1 MQGFDRLFLI
11 LATFSVSLPGTTG
24 KSMAEINGKQERM
37 VVHLE
42 IDDRHYYYGNLK
54 ALCDHWDKDAIGVGY
69 AYLRN
74 YGISEE
80 KPFRNAKCIIRKGV
94 LISSPRLFKDM
105 T

>member
-1 MQGFDRLFLI
+1 
-11 LATFSVSLPGTTG
+11 
-24 KSMAEINGKQERM
+24 MAEINGKQERM

-42 IDDRHYYYGNLK
+42 IGDRHYYYGNLK
-54 ALCDHWDKDAIGVGY
+54 ALCDHWDKDALGVGY

-80 KPFRNAKCIIRKGV
+80 KTFRNAKCIIRKGV
-94 LISSPRLFKDM
+94 LISSHRLIKSD